1 MSPFRHL
8 SRREF
13 LSTSSAA
20 AAHTVIARVTPLA
33 EADAQPRTPEP
44 LHPIPPPLAVPAGI
58 KPIFKGETGRPLRY
72 TPVDREF
79 VIVNGGEFF
88 NRPLYGRNNDFRV
101 DAGDRPEFSMYL
113 PGHGGNLKFGIVT
126 AGGAKWAA
134 DSEQVVSRYRAGRM
148 IYDFKDRLLGQGS
161 LQMEVLSDA
170 AGLLVKVMFKG
181 APKGARITWAFAG
194 ADGRKGS
201 RSGDIG
207 CESVPV
213 SRFFQ
218 VSPQDCADNLYS
230 MHTYTPSRGAPLPS
244 SRLHSPAGD
253 VLLVFPSG
261 SRLALAGVES
271 WSSKPIGQPAFG
283 DVAPHL
289 PMLTGAVEVDG
300 SPLYVA
306 VWRSG
311 ARDEENKAD
320 PAAQFE
326 RRGVELAALADTLR
340 SDTPD
345 PYIDAA
351 AAAFGPPADF
361 LWDATAGCVMHG
373 DVAWRARLAGWRG
386 PYHLDA
392 LGNHTRAVENF
403 RHWIAMQNVSP
414 ITTADPAVGP
424 ADPNTHLARKEGM
437 LHSNG
442 DVSRNHY
449 DMNMVFFDAVLRHL
463 RWTGDMD
470 FAKEV
475 WPAIDRQT
483 AWERRLFR
491 RTYEAADGTQLPLY
505 EAYAAIWASDNLQYT
520 GGGTAHSSAYNVLLF
535 RTAAQIARL
544 LQHDSTPYE
553 QEAALIHRAMQEL
566 LWLPEQ
572 GAYAESKDLYG
583 PQTAYNN
590 PALWT
595 VYHTIDSE
603 VPTPRQAWQIA
614 AERVA
619 VLGRIP
625 VHGEGVP
632 AGAWY
637 LLSCSNWMPY
647 MWSLNL
653 IVLAENTHM
662 ALAMWQAGMRD
673 EAFALFK
680 GNVLD
685 SMFMG
690 LCPGDFHMASTLDP
704 HRKESQRDF
713 GDPIGITSRAYV
725 EGLFGIQP
733 NLIAGEIRLKP
744 GFPSDWK
751 RASLKHR
758 DIDFFWHRD
767 ALSDEYEITSRF
779 PKAVPVVLVQPART
793 TQLPVARC
801 NGVRMECSFDS
812 EAVGS
817 PMLRIK
823 LPAASSYKVTLRW
836 SGTPPAALPA
846 TETLGIGDELRLPAG
861 VTISQIDDPQRAL
874 SGARTM
880 SAGFHTVFAN
890 MVQGECKWSMPISF
904 EVKAPNQ
911 FAAIPRLKDTDR
923 AEPIDLTPFLKHQVT
938 EMFARPYAEPRSPFC
953 SLSVPDTLMGG
964 WSGFGKTMRVDD
976 TGLRGAGGVL
986 KTSIGVPFRTPAG
999 QSPNC
1004 VLLSYFKP
1012 YAPSLSVPLNGNASG
1027 VYLLLTGTT
1036 LPQLSRVENA
1046 LATVNYTD
1054 GSSASLSLRNPET
1067 WWPIDQDYMID
1078 DYMFALD
1085 APLPPRVDLA
1095 TGVTRV
1101 LNIATFKGKG
1111 GDVEGGAATIVHLP
1125 LNPARSLASLKVE
1138 VSLYPMVAA
1147 LLAVTLVRPVQSER
1161 STGE

>member
-1 MSPFRHL
+1 MPLFKNL
-8 SRREF
+8 SRRAF
-13 LSTSSAA
+13 LSTSGAA
-20 AAHTVIARVTPLA
+20 AANSIVARITPF
-33 EADAQPRTPEP
+33 AQVETQQRTHDS
-44 LHPIPPPLAVPAGI
+44 LKPIPPPLAVPPGI
-58 KPIFKGETGRPLRY
+58 KPIFKGETARPLRY
-72 TPVDREF
+72 TPVDRDF

-113 PGHGGNLKFGIVT
+113 PGHGGNLKFGIVS
-126 AGGAKWAA
+126 AAGAKWAA
-134 DSEQVVSRYRAGRM
+134 DCEQVVSRYRAGRM
-148 IYDFKDRLLGQGS
+148 IYEFKDRLLGQGS
-161 LQMEVLSDA
+161 LQMEVLSDT
-170 AGLLVKVMFKG
+170 AGLLVKVIFKG
-181 APKGARITWAFAG
+181 APKRARITWAYAG

-218 VSPQDCADNLYS
+218 VGPQDCADNLYS
-230 MHTYTPSRGAPLPS
+230 TQTYLPSSGNPLPA

-253 VLLVFPSG
+253 VLLVFPAG
-261 SRLALAGVES
+261 SHLAVAGFES
-271 WSSKPIGQPAFG
+271 WSSKPVGQPTGG
-283 DVAPHL
+283 DAAPHL

-326 RRGVELAALADTLR
+326 RRSVELARLADTLW

-361 LWDATAGCVMHG
+361 LWDAGAGCVMHG

-392 LGNHTRAVENF
+392 LGNHARAVENF
-403 RHWIAMQNVSP
+403 RHWIALQNVSP
-414 ITTADPAVGP
+414 VATADPAVGP

-463 RWTGDMD
+463 RWTGDLD

-475 WPAIDRQT
+475 WPAIERQM

-491 RTYEAADGTQLPLY
+491 RTYTAADGSQLPIY

-520 GGGTAHSSAYNVLLF
+520 GGGTAHSSAYNIFLF
-535 RTAAQIARL
+535 RTAGQLARL
-544 LQHDSTPYE
+544 LHYDPAPYE
-553 QEAALIHRAMQEL
+553 QEAELIHRGMQEL

-583 PQTAYNN
+583 PQTAYSN
-590 PALWT
+590 PAVWT

-603 VPTPRQAWQIA
+603 VPTPRQAWQMV

-632 AGAWY
+632 AGPWY

-647 MWSLNL
+647 MWSLTL

-690 LCPGDFHMASTLDP
+690 LCPGDFHMASALDP

-733 NLIAGEIRLKP
+733 NLIAGEIRLRP
-744 GFPSDWK
+744 GFPRDWN

-758 DIDFFWHRD
+758 DINFAWHRD
-767 ALSDEYEITSRF
+767 GLAETYDITSRF
-779 PKAVPVVLVQPART
+779 PKAIPVVLLQPART
-793 TQLPVARC
+793 TRLPAVTC
-801 NGVRMECSFDS
+801 NGAHVECSFDT

-817 PMLRIK
+817 PMLRVK
-823 LPAASSYKVTLRW
+823 LPPASSYKVSLHWT
-836 SGTPPAALPA
+836 GGEPAALPA
-846 TETLGIGDELRLPAG
+846 LRTLRMGEELQLPSG
-861 VTISQIDDPQRAL
+861 VALSQIDDPQRAL
-874 SGARTM
+874 VDGRTAR
-880 SAGFHTVFAN
+880 AGFHTVFAK
-890 MVQGECKWSMPISF
+890 MKQGECQWSMPISF
-904 EVKAPNQ
+904 DVKAPTG
-911 FAAIPRLKDTDR
+911 FAAVPNLNAGAR
-923 AEPIDLTPFLKHQVT
+923 AEPVDLTPVLKHQIT
-938 EMFARPYAEPRSPFC
+938 EMFGRPYAEPRSPFC

-964 WSGFGKTMRVDD
+964 WSGFSKTMRVDD
-976 TGLRGAGGVL
+976 AGLRGAGGML
-986 KTSIGVPFRTPAG
+986 KTAIGVPFQTPTG

-1012 YAPSLSVPLNGNASG
+1012 YEPSISVPLTGNALG
-1027 VYLLLTGTT
+1027 LYLLLTGTT
-1036 LPQLSRVENA
+1036 LPQLSRIENA
-1046 LATVNYTD
+1046 LATVTYAD
-1054 GSSASLSLRNPET
+1054 GSVASLSLRNPET
-1067 WWPIDQDYMID
+1067 WWPIDQDYISTTTCLPWTRRCLRVWTWPRDGRVFWRLRRLRAKAGMWKE
-1078 DYMFALD
+1078 ARP
-1085 APLPPRVDLA
+1085 PLCIL
-1095 TGVTRV
+1095 
-1101 LNIATFKGKG
+1101 
-1111 GDVEGGAATIVHLP
+1111 
-1125 LNPARSLASLKVE
+1125 RSIQPEASR
-1138 VSLYPMVAA
+1138 A
-1147 LLAVTLVRPVQSER
+1147 
-1161 STGE
+1161 